1 MSEAHAA
8 DHHTAEHD
16 IDPHGAGHHEHVIL
30 SWQLLVGVLVTLLFL
45 TALTVFTAQ
54 AEQWIMDTWQI
65 HIPRWVNI
73 VGAMSIATVKA
84 LLVCA
89 FFMQLKYDKPLNSIV
104 MLFCLFCVWLFL
116 MFSMIDLGN
125 RDKVI
130 PYRAEVPSLGG
141 TGYNLGE
148 GLDTTQLGS
157 AFGSPRVSPHV
168 TTGNQSLPEYVY
180 AKALAD
186 FEQAL
191 AGSSDD
197 PSTDAAEGEEGEPAK
212 PKAKKKVPD
221 RYLGDPYYIENPER
235 AFWHYYYEKTYLKV
249 GKTPHHHERDTN
261 HHFDSFL
268 HQFADELHAKGLDAH
283 HDEHHGS
290 DANRSRPAHGLTDG
304 LFDADS
310 HADDTHADDTHA
322 DTGEDHAPTDD
333 H

>member
-1 MSEAHAA
+1 MSDAHAHA
-8 DHHTAEHD
+8 DHHTPEHD
-16 IDPHGAGHHEHVIL
+16 LDPHGVGHHEHVIL
-30 SWQLLVGVLVTLLFL
+30 SWQLLAGVLVTLLFL

-65 HIPRWVNI
+65 EIPRWVNI

-130 PYRAEVPSLGG
+130 AYRAEVPSAGG
-141 TGYNLGE
+141 TGYNLGAE
-148 GLDTTQLGS
+148 LDTDTLGS
-157 AFGSPRVSPHV
+157 AFGSPRLSPHV

-180 AKALAD
+180 AQALAD
-186 FEQAL
+186 FEKAL
-191 AGSSDD
+191 AASGDGT
-197 PSTDAAEGEEGEPAK
+197 PAEGESEEAK
-212 PKAKKKVPD
+212 PEAKKKVPE

-235 AFWHYYYEKTYLKV
+235 AFWHYYYEKTYLKA

-261 HHFDSFL
+261 HYFDSFL
-268 HQFADELHAKGLDAH
+268 VRFHDELAAKGLDAH
-283 HDEHHGS
+283 HDDGHDHS
-290 DANRSRPAHGLTDG
+290 DANRSRPARGLTAG
-304 LFDADS
+304 LFDAADD
-310 HADDTHADDTHA
+310 HAQDTHA
-322 DTGEDHAPTDD
+322 GEDHAPTDD